1 MTTAAE
7 FNPSA
12 DAGDARLDEIRN
24 ALLSSDVPKAT
35 ALAREA
41 LDAGQVHPLLLHLR
55 AHQLQELGRAN
66 EALLL
71 LHQACDL
78 SPADPLI
85 RNAIGECLVRLGR
98 HADAIAAA
106 DFALQLNPELA
117 RARFTKGLAYEM
129 LGELKEAEFCF
140 RQASQ
145 LDPSFADAYARLAAI
160 SSRRSDWLQCRAMA
174 GKALE
179 LDPPNSIALFALA
192 TADLAEG
199 ALAEAELRLRTVL
212 ENPRMNAHERAN
224 ARSMLGDIRDRQDR
238 TTEAFD
244 LYRDANLE
252 LENFFAP
259 VMTAPE
265 IESSPA
271 LMARLSQH
279 FRETPDLVW
288 TRRDPPA
295 RSTNDTSAGLVFIVG
310 YPRSGTTLL
319 GQILAAHPGAVTLE
333 EKAPLVDA
341 IRDLFDDPQGIRKLV
356 QLSDAELSGYRDAYW
371 RHVRNFG
378 LHLRDRILVDK
389 QPLNLLRLPLIS
401 RIFPEAKIV
410 LAIRDPRDVVL
421 SCFRRLFNMHPFTY
435 QLLTLSGTAES
446 YSAAME
452 LLETFRA
459 KLPLNLLEMRNEDVV
474 ADFDAH
480 IGKLCSFVGLDW
492 RPSLR
497 SFGAHSRRQHIAT
510 PSANQVARGLSA
522 EGVEQWRRYRGQLA
536 PVLPILQPW
545 VERYGYPAE

>member
-7 FNPSA
+7 FTPSA

-106 DFALQLNPELA
+106 DFALQLHPELA

-160 SSRRSDWLQCRAMA
+160 SSRRSDWPQCRAMA

-192 TADLAEG
+192 TD
-199 ALAEAELRLRTVL
+199 
-212 ENPRMNAHERAN
+212 
-224 ARSMLGDIRDRQDR
+224 
-238 TTEAFD
+238 
-244 LYRDANLE
+244 
-252 LENFFAP
+252 
-259 VMTAPE
+259 
-265 IESSPA
+265 
-271 LMARLSQH
+271 
-279 FRETPDLVW
+279 
-288 TRRDPPA
+288 
-295 RSTNDTSAGLVFIVG
+295 
-310 YPRSGTTLL
+310 
-319 GQILAAHPGAVTLE
+319 
-333 EKAPLVDA
+333 
-341 IRDLFDDPQGIRKLV
+341 
-356 QLSDAELSGYRDAYW
+356 
-371 RHVRNFG
+371 
-378 LHLRDRILVDK
+378 
-389 QPLNLLRLPLIS
+389 
-401 RIFPEAKIV
+401 
-410 LAIRDPRDVVL
+410 
-421 SCFRRLFNMHPFTY
+421 
-435 QLLTLSGTAES
+435 
-446 YSAAME
+446 
-452 LLETFRA
+452 
-459 KLPLNLLEMRNEDVV
+459 
-474 ADFDAH
+474 
-480 IGKLCSFVGLDW
+480 
-492 RPSLR
+492 
-497 SFGAHSRRQHIAT
+497 
-510 PSANQVARGLSA
+510 
-522 EGVEQWRRYRGQLA
+522 
-536 PVLPILQPW
+536 
-545 VERYGYPAE
+545 